1 VDTDGVRARNEISQG
16 RKIAASAARRL
27 LVGNNRAPRSSPTE
41 GLHRCVEVNCRLPD
55 QVGLNPRF
63 RRANGEYLKLARPPY
78 VNTDAGIYLN
88 CLSLLLGVVMSLVRR
103 IAIALIAS
111 VGLLLASVVTASA
124 ATGGV
129 PFTVELTGE
138 AEVTSAGV
146 PNQGDLDGSGTAH
159 LTVNPGTG
167 EVCWS
172 IDVTDVEPIRA
183 AHIHKAPS
191 TTTGGSL
198 YISARTL
205 GALPSAETWR

>member
-1 VDTDGVRARNEISQG
+1 
-16 RKIAASAARRL
+16 
-27 LVGNNRAPRSSPTE
+27 
-41 GLHRCVEVNCRLPD
+41 
-55 QVGLNPRF
+55 
-63 RRANGEYLKLARPPY
+63 
-78 VNTDAGIYLN
+78 
-88 CLSLLLGVVMSLVRR
+88 MSLVRR
-103 IAIALIAS
+103 IAIALVAS

-129 PFTVELTGE
+129 PFTVELTGG

-191 TTTGGSL
+191 TTTGGIVVHLSPDTGCTTVDRDLALDIVLHPTL
-198 YISARTL
+198 YYVNVHNDPYPA
-205 GALPSAETWR
+205 GALRGQLNR